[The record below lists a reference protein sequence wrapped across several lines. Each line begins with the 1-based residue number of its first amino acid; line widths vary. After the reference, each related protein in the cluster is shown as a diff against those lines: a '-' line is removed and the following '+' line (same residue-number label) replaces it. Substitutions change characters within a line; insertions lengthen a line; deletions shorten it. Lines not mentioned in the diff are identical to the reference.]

1 MNYPNWDVPL
11 IGSTWVIGL
20 IAIFHVLISH
30 FAVGGGFYLVMAES
44 KARRENNLEFLDT
57 LRLHSR
63 FFLVLTLVFGAVSG
77 VAIWFAIGL
86 ANPETT
92 STLIHNFVFGWAIE
106 WVFFIVEISAALV
119 YYYTWDTLAPK
130 LHQAIGWIYAGTAW
144 ASLVIINGILTFM
157 LTPGEP
163 WLAVAG
169 TGAEASRF
177 WQAFFNPTYWPSLV
191 LRTLVCIAL
200 AGVWA
205 LITASRLDGETQ
217 GAVKTLWIRWSVRW
231 LVPSFLLM
239 PVVFLWYLASVPEA
253 SRQLLSLGVATIGTG
268 VFTQVTRAA
277 LVALMSSATILALVY
292 FLAWRSPRD
301 FSFGPAFA
309 VLFLALAATASTE
322 HARELI
328 RKPYTIGGFLYSNGV
343 RQYQVAQFN
352 EEGYL
357 THSPWSTPS
366 AKGPAMGKRIFQGQC
381 LSCHTVDG
389 YRSMRRL
396 LGDRDHQAITNIVDM
411 LHRQDDTSP
420 YRAYMPPLVGT
431 DVERAALV
439 DYLDTLLHGE
449 KAAQPANPAP

>member
-1 MNYPNWDVPL
+1 MNYPTWDVPL

-44 KARRENNLEFLDT
+44 KAHREGNAAFMRV
-57 LRLHSR
+57 LRLHAR

-77 VAIWFAIGL
+77 VGIWFAIGL

-106 WVFFIVEISAALV
+106 WVFFIVEITAAMV
-119 YYYTWDTLAPK
+119 YYYTFDRIAPK
-130 LHQAIGWIYAGTAW
+130 AHIAIGWVYAGSAW

-157 LTPGEP
+157 LTPGDS

-191 LRTLVCIAL
+191 LRTLVCIAM

-205 LITASRLDGETQ
+205 LITASRLDGEKD
-217 GAVKTLWIRWSVRW
+217 GEAKTLWIRWSVRW
-231 LVPSFLLM
+231 LVPAFVLM
-239 PVVFLWYLASVPEA
+239 PVSFLWYLGSVPEA
-253 SRQLLSLGVATIGTG
+253 SRELLSLGIATIGTG
-268 VFTQVTRAA
+268 VFSQVTRAA
-277 LVALMSSATILALVY
+277 LVAVMSSATILAIVY

-309 VLFLALAATASTE
+309 VLFLALSATASTE

-328 RKPYTIGGFLYSNGV
+328 RKPYTIGGFMYSNGL
-343 RQYQVAQFN
+343 REYELAGFN
-352 EEGYL
+352 EKGYL
-357 THSPWSTPS
+357 GRSPWIVPDSPD
-366 AKGPAMGKRIFQGQC
+366 ARAVGRRIFQGQC
-381 LSCHTVDG
+381 LSCHTTDG

-396 LGDRDHQAITNIVDM
+396 LGDRDRQAITNTVEM
-411 LHRQDDTSP
+411 LHRSDDSSP
-420 YRAYMPPLVGT
+420 YRAFMPPLVGSA
-431 DVERAALV
+431 DERAALIV
-439 DYLDTLLHGE
+439 YLESLVRGE
-449 KAAQPANPAP
+449 QGQVASKEP

>member
-1 MNYPNWDVPL
+1 MNYPSWDVPL

-30 FAVGGGFYLVMAES
+30 FAVGGGFYLVMAER
-44 KARRENNLEFLDT
+44 KAQREGNWAFMEV

-77 VAIWFAIGL
+77 VGIWFAIGL

-106 WVFFIVEISAALV
+106 WVFFIVEITAATL
-119 YYYTWDTLAPK
+119 YYYTWDKIAPK
-130 LHQAIGWIYAGTAW
+130 AHLAIGWVYAGTAW

-157 LTPGEP
+157 LTPGEA
-163 WLAVAG
+163 WMAVAG
-169 TGAEASRF
+169 TGQEASRF

-191 LRTLVCIAL
+191 LRTLVCIAM

-205 LITASRLDGETQ
+205 LVTASRLDGEKQ
-217 GAVKTLWIRWSVRW
+217 GAAKEQWVRWSVRW
-231 LVPSFLLM
+231 LVPAFVLM
-239 PVVFLWYLASVPEA
+239 PISFLWYLASVPEA
-253 SRQLLSLGVATIGTG
+253 SRQLLSLGIATIGTG
-268 VFTQVTRAA
+268 IFTQVTRAA
-277 LVALMSSATILALVY
+277 LVAVMASATILALVY
-292 FLAWRSPRD
+292 FLAWRSPRE

-328 RKPYTIGGFLYSNGV
+328 RKPYTISGFMYSNGV
-343 RQYQVAQFN
+343 RKYQVDGFN
-352 EEGYL
+352 EKGYL
-357 THSPWSTPS
+357 AHSPFML
-366 AKGPAMGKRIFQGQC
+366 PAGTSPAAAGKRIFQGQC

-396 LGDRDHQAITNIVDM
+396 LRDRDPEALANIVGM
-411 LHRQDDTSP
+411 LHRQDESSP
-420 YRAYMPPLVGT
+420 YRAFMPPLVGT
-431 DVERAALV
+431 EEERQALV
-439 DYLDTLLHGE
+439 EYLGSLTRE
-449 KAAQPANPAP
+449 AEVAQLSP